1 MDRKLLIQGIAKF
14 LAGVVL
20 LGVLLFL
27 PAGTLAWPQ
36 GWRLMGILFIPML
49 FAGIVMIRKNPELL
63 RKRLNAKEKQAEQQ
77 DVLKLSALMFLAA
90 FILAGLNFRFGWIVL
105 PDWISWTAVAIFL
118 LSYGL
123 YAEVMR
129 ENAYLS
135 RTVEVQENQKVID
148 TGLYGIV
155 RHPMYMSTLFLQN
168 GFVLVAPCR
177 QIIHVVKRAGFNP
190 FKVADIVHGNAG
202 SAVGGNASLDIN
214 VDFGIVVPDL
224 QGVFPGCN
232 VFFDRDVVFA
242 VMLGTNA
249 DFAFDIRGLHI
260 DVGAVQV
267 IFVSVFVQ
275 INMAVNGSAHV
286 IISGSAFLDRG
297 VDAAL

>member
-1 MDRKLLIQGIAKF
+1 MDRKLLIQGIIKF

-90 FILAGLNFRFGWIVL
+90 FILAGLNFRFRWIVL
-105 PDWISWTAVAIFL
+105 PDWISWTAAAIFL
-118 LSYGL
+118 ISYGL

-129 ENAYLS
+129 ENAFLS
-135 RTVEVQENQKVID
+135 RTIEVQENQQVVD

-155 RHPMYMSTLFLQN
+155 RHPMYMSTLFL
-168 GFVLVAPCR
+168 FLAMPLVLGSVISFLIMLLYIP
-177 QIIHVVKRAGFNP
+177 IIAKRIRNEEQVLEKGLGGYTEYKQKVKYKVIP
-190 FKVADIVHGNAG
+190 FIW
-202 SAVGGNASLDIN
+202 
-214 VDFGIVVPDL
+214 
-224 QGVFPGCN
+224 
-232 VFFDRDVVFA
+232 
-242 VMLGTNA
+242 
-249 DFAFDIRGLHI
+249 
-260 DVGAVQV
+260 
-267 IFVSVFVQ
+267 
-275 INMAVNGSAHV
+275 
-286 IISGSAFLDRG
+286 
-297 VDAAL
+297 

>member
-1 MDRKLLIQGIAKF
+1 MDRKLFAQAIAKF

-20 LGVLLFL
+20 VGALLFI

-36 GWRLMGILFIPML
+36 GWRLMAVLFIPMFL
-49 FAGIVMIRKNPELL
+49 AGVVMIRKNPELL
-63 RKRLNAKEKQAEQQ
+63 RKRLNAKEKQDEQK
-77 DVLKLSALMFLAA
+77 DVLKLSGLMFLAA

-155 RHPMYMSTLFLQN
+155 RHPMYMSTLFL
-168 GFVLVAPCR
+168 FLAMPLVLGSVISFLIMLLYIP
-177 QIIHVVKRAGFNP
+177 IIAKRIRNEEQVLEESLAGYREYKQKVKHKVIP
-190 FKVADIVHGNAG
+190 FIW
-202 SAVGGNASLDIN
+202 
-214 VDFGIVVPDL
+214 
-224 QGVFPGCN
+224 
-232 VFFDRDVVFA
+232 
-242 VMLGTNA
+242 
-249 DFAFDIRGLHI
+249 
-260 DVGAVQV
+260 
-267 IFVSVFVQ
+267 
-275 INMAVNGSAHV
+275 
-286 IISGSAFLDRG
+286 
-297 VDAAL
+297 

>member
-49 FAGIVMIRKNPELL
+49 LAGIVMIRNNPELL

-90 FILAGLNFRFGWIVL
+90 FILAGLNFRFRWIVL
-105 PDWISWTAVAIFL
+105 PDWISWTAAAIFL
-118 LSYGL
+118 ISYGL

-135 RTVEVQENQKVID
+135 RTIEVQENQKVVD

-155 RHPMYMSTLFLQN
+155 RHPMYMSTLFL
-168 GFVLVAPCR
+168 FLAMPLVLGSVISFLIMLLYIP
-177 QIIHVVKRAGFNP
+177 IIAKRIRNEEQVLEEGLEGYAEYKQKVKYKVIP
-190 FKVADIVHGNAG
+190 FIW
-202 SAVGGNASLDIN
+202 
-214 VDFGIVVPDL
+214 
-224 QGVFPGCN
+224 
-232 VFFDRDVVFA
+232 
-242 VMLGTNA
+242 
-249 DFAFDIRGLHI
+249 
-260 DVGAVQV
+260 
-267 IFVSVFVQ
+267 
-275 INMAVNGSAHV
+275 
-286 IISGSAFLDRG
+286 
-297 VDAAL
+297 

>member
-1 MDRKLLIQGIAKF
+1 MDRKLLIQGIIKF

-90 FILAGLNFRFGWIVL
+90 FILAGLNFRFRWIVL
-105 PDWISWTAVAIFL
+105 PDWISWTAAVIFL
-118 LSYGL
+118 ISYGL

-135 RTVEVQENQKVID
+135 RTIEVQENQKVVD

-155 RHPMYMSTLFLQN
+155 RHPMYMSTLFL
-168 GFVLVAPCR
+168 FLAMPLVLGSVISFLIMLLYIP
-177 QIIHVVKRAGFNP
+177 IIAKRIRNEEQVLEEGLDGYTEYKQKVKYKVIP
-190 FKVADIVHGNAG
+190 FIW
-202 SAVGGNASLDIN
+202 
-214 VDFGIVVPDL
+214 
-224 QGVFPGCN
+224 
-232 VFFDRDVVFA
+232 
-242 VMLGTNA
+242 
-249 DFAFDIRGLHI
+249 
-260 DVGAVQV
+260 
-267 IFVSVFVQ
+267 
-275 INMAVNGSAHV
+275 
-286 IISGSAFLDRG
+286 
-297 VDAAL
+297 

>member
-90 FILAGLNFRFGWIVL
+90 FILAGLNFRFRWIVL
-105 PDWISWTAVAIFL
+105 PDWISWTAAVIFL
-118 LSYGL
+118 ISYGL

-135 RTVEVQENQKVID
+135 RTIEVQENQKVVD

-155 RHPMYMSTLFLQN
+155 RHPMYMSTLFL
-168 GFVLVAPCR
+168 FLAMPLVLGSVISFLIMLLYIP
-177 QIIHVVKRAGFNP
+177 IIAKRIRNEEQVLEEGLDGYTEYKQKVKYKVIP
-190 FKVADIVHGNAG
+190 FIW
-202 SAVGGNASLDIN
+202 
-214 VDFGIVVPDL
+214 
-224 QGVFPGCN
+224 
-232 VFFDRDVVFA
+232 
-242 VMLGTNA
+242 
-249 DFAFDIRGLHI
+249 
-260 DVGAVQV
+260 
-267 IFVSVFVQ
+267 
-275 INMAVNGSAHV
+275 
-286 IISGSAFLDRG
+286 
-297 VDAAL
+297 